1 MGITMT
7 DIIIPGKYKKR
18 DILNKS
24 CSDFVAMKD
33 GTIVGEKKYCDVSFQ
48 CKQLGMKTEF
58 VTAVDPKTGEIIFH
72 DYLCTGQ
79 PPFFEERTDDEEAS

>member
-1 MGITMT
+1 MT

-18 DILNKS
+18 DILDKS
-24 CSDFVAMKD
+24 CPDFVALKD
-33 GTIVGEKKYCDVSFQ
+33 GTISAEKKYCDLSFQ

-58 VTAVDPKTGEIIFH
+58 VTAVDPKTGEVIFH

-79 PPFFEERTDDEEAS
+79 YAIFEERNTDEEAS

>member
-1 MGITMT
+1 MS

-18 DILNKS
+18 DVLDKD
-24 CSDFVAMKD
+24 CSDFVALKD
-33 GTIVGEKKYCDVSFQ
+33 GTISKEKKYCDISFQ

-58 VTAVDPKTGEIIFH
+58 VTAVDPKTGEVIFH

-79 PPFFEERTDDEEAS
+79 HAIFEERSRDEESS